1 MSKNNYDEIKNMMNE
16 PEIPKELEPE
26 QIKNVLDSRKEKSKN
41 IKYKNHIKVIAGIA
55 ACGVI
60 VSTGAFAA
68 NKYIESNKLLSDEPI
83 TSINKNSP
91 DKKEKKRKSD
101 SSINV
106 SQGYT
111 ASAKDYQQV
120 YDFMKNSEK
129 KSMALYKDRGTDG
142 AVMLEDGVD
151 SIAESAVEDAMP
163 SSEISSSEV
172 NNAVAKESENTEFS
186 ETYNQEKGVLESDIV
201 KTDGKYI
208 YFTESYSYDLEIQV
222 TEVDKGHFVE
232 SYTLDLEDDL
242 PENVDGYINSMYLK
256 DEHLIVIV
264 DGYEFI
270 DDDSP
275 MSSRTYVL
283 TYQTGKDIELLGLY
297 AQDGI
302 VSDVRL
308 MEDGTLYLVTAY
320 SWMTLFRDDNY
331 NDCIPAYYSCGNDR
345 NIAKPDEILIPETP
359 EDDDS
364 EYENYYGDSFTN
376 IGSIN
381 IMSDKPENPIDF
393 KCLAGFNG
401 NMYCSL
407 DNIYLASQSCAVN
420 NVTTDF
426 TRLSIDNGIITPNGV
441 ATVDGYIKDQFSM
454 SEYNGYFRVAVTQN
468 HTEETK
474 DEMATSKVASMS
486 ITTDNALYV
495 FDNNMQQVGKLEHLA
510 ETETIQSVNFQGDKA
525 YIVTFRQTDPLFA
538 IDLSDP
544 TNPVVLDEYKIT
556 GYSSYMQKWD
566 NTHLL
571 GFGIDADDDGIELGL
586 KLVMFDNSDPNNLK
600 ALSVAPLHFNDL
612 AKTFGDRI
620 DSSYV
625 YSMAEYDRKA
635 LLIDPDKNIIAV
647 PFECYQYN
655 SNYSESTFDM
665 GYALYSYNSDNNTF
679 EKMGV
684 FYGTTDSSFERSVY
698 IDNVIYL
705 ISEDEII
712 SVDLNTMTEIDRS

>member
-1 MSKNNYDEIKNMMNE
+1 MNKNNYDEIKNMLNE

-26 QIKNVLDSRKEKSKN
+26 QIKNVLDSKKEKSKN

-55 ACGVI
+55 ACSVL

-68 NKYIESNKLLSDEPI
+68 NNYIENSKLLSDEPI
-83 TSINKNSP
+83 TSINKNST
-91 DKKEKKRKSD
+91 DEKEKKRKPN
-101 SSINV
+101 SSENL

-120 YDFMKNSEK
+120 YNFMKNSEK
-129 KSMALYKDRGTDG
+129 KSIALYNERNADG
-142 AVMLEDGVD
+142 GIMFKEDGVD
-151 SIAESAVEDAMP
+151 DIAEAAVED
-163 SSEISSSEV
+163 SSNEISSSKS
-172 NNAVAKESENTEFS
+172 NNAMTTESENTEFS

-232 SYTLDLEDDL
+232 SYTLDLKDDL
-242 PENVDGYINSMYLK
+242 PENADGYINSMYLK
-256 DEHLIVIV
+256 DGRLIVIV

-275 MSSRTYVL
+275 MSNRTYVL
-283 TYQTGKDIELLGLY
+283 TYKTGKDIELLGLY
-297 AQDGI
+297 AQDGV

-308 MEDGTLYLVTAY
+308 MEDGNLYLVTAY
-320 SWMTLFRDDNY
+320 SWIALFKDDNY

-345 NIAKPDEILIPETP
+345 NIAKPDEILIPEIP
-359 EDDDS
+359 EDNDS
-364 EYENYYGDSFTN
+364 ELENYYGDSFTN

-381 IMSDKPENPIDF
+381 IMSDKPETPVDF
-393 KCLAGFNG
+393 KSLAGFNG

-407 DNIYLASQSCAVN
+407 DNIYLASQSWAVN
-420 NVTTDF
+420 NITTDL

-468 HTEETK
+468 YTEETN
-474 DEMATSKVASMS
+474 DGEVASMS
-486 ITTDNALYV
+486 VSTDNALYV

-566 NTHLL
+566 DTHLL
-571 GFGIDADDDGIELGL
+571 GFGIDADDDGVELGL

-600 ALSVAPLHFNDL
+600 ALSVAPLHFNDF
-612 AKTFGDRI
+612 AKTFGKEI
-620 DSSYV
+620 ESNYI

-635 LLIDPDKNIIAV
+635 LLIDSNKNIIAV

-655 SNYSESTFDM
+655 NDYSESIFDM
-665 GYALYSYNSDNNTF
+665 GYALYSYNNDNNTF

-684 FYGTTDSSFERSVY
+684 FYGTTDSSFERAVY
-698 IDNVIYL
+698 INDEIYL

-712 SVDLNTMTEIDRS
+712 SVDLNTMNEIDRLEF